1 LPPWLPLRQGRT
13 ARICATSA
21 VVEILEAIVH
31 HISDP
36 ILRRLLLENAF
47 IDLDAVPPLLR
58 EADIV
63 RDPKVPGS
71 GLLPLT
77 RSSFRDAV
85 AAGRI
90 AKPIRLGTRSVAWRR
105 LDIVRVW
112 LDGTCEPRRR
122 GAKPDIIRE
131 LLAATH
137 VPGVPPET
145 PAEPSRQ
152 SAVGAPGKTM
162 AAIVATAG
170 HRQRGR
176 PPPPDRPVS
185 RPGAIPAG

>member
-1 LPPWLPLRQGRT
+1 MF
-13 ARICATSA
+13 
-21 VVEILEAIVH
+21 

-36 ILRRLLLENAF
+36 ILRRLLLEKAF
-47 IDLDAVPPLLR
+47 IDLDAIPPLLR

-112 LDGTCEPRRR
+112 PEGTYEPRRR
-122 GAKPDIIRE
+122 GAKPDVIRE
-131 LLAATH
+131 MLAATH
-137 VPGVPPET
+137 VPGLLSET
-145 PAEPSRQ
+145 RTELSRQ
-152 SAVGAPGKTM
+152 SALGAPGAPTV
-162 AAIVATAG
+162 AAIAATAG
-170 HRQRGR
+170 HHQRG
-176 PPPPDRPVS
+176 P
-185 RPGAIPAG
+185 PGAAV